1 MVSERIDDSSY
12 SPTMLVAH
20 RPHEGGSGGDR
31 LFERDI
37 WVQTLIIRRPTP
49 IDIVS
54 ATAAR
59 RDVFAMMP
67 AGLAAVASSA
77 MT

>member
-1 MVSERIDDSSY
+1 MNCLN
-12 SPTMLVAH
+12 TGLA
-20 RPHEGGSGGDR
+20 RPLQGASVGE
-31 LFERDI
+31 LL
-37 WVQTLIIRRPTP
+37 QTLIIRRPTP

-54 ATAAR
+54 ATATR

-67 AGLAAVASSA
+67 AGFAAVASSD